1 MQLGSKIQ
9 QVKGAACSL
18 EIFESPTLGLVAK
31 VLGAQEEVFLQK
43 YPFLQSE
50 FLAHVGGGVLPEIQ
64 HALVVGGFDLE
75 VAFELSGHAQSVAF
89 IQEESKILQA
99 LKPFFPHFQEVI
111 AHANFKHH
119 AKMIDLEIQKY
130 DLIIDLHTPNA
141 HQIDGLQR
149 MLSPQGILL
158 LRAPHPL
165 LDPQG
170 FKSTL
175 EHLQGYFSV
184 LMPCTNPY
192 DVRPLCYLFASK
204 HHHPEADL
212 LLQKV
217 DMLEGLQH
225 YNAQVHTSAFSQPN
239 WLKSAYLGLLKN

>member
-9 QVKGAACSL
+9 HLEGMACSL
-18 EIFESPTLGLVAK
+18 EIFESPALGLVAK
-31 VLGAQEEVFLQK
+31 VLGTQEEVFLQK

-75 VAFELSGHAQSVAF
+75 VGYALLNQAKSVAF
-89 IQEESKILQA
+89 VQEDQVILQA
-99 LKPFFPHFQEVI
+99 LKPFLPHFEEVST
-111 AHANFKHH
+111 HANFKQH

-149 MLSPQGILL
+149 MLSPQGVLL
-158 LRAPHPL
+158 LHAPHPL
-165 LDPQG
+165 LDPLG

-175 EHLQGYFSV
+175 EHLHCYFSV

-204 HHHPEADL
+204 HYHPEADMC
-212 LLQKV
+212 LQKIT
-217 DMLEGLQH
+217 MLEGLKH
-225 YNAQVHTSAFSQPN
+225 YNDQVHTSAFCQPN